1 MVQKAKKLP
10 RVFDYFVEKDQ
21 FAGGVTF
28 CSGCP
33 TELALRLVPKVMGKQ
48 VVMVGTPSCSAPV
61 LHGQNIGSWH
71 NLAYYSCVMTGV
83 PSSATGLSRY
93 YRRIG
98 NMDATVVCFT
108 GDGCAADVGF
118 QPLSGAAERDEHFV
132 YICYDNEGYMNT
144 GVQRSSTTPW
154 GALTATTP
162 VSATSRGK
170 GVPAKNLPLIM
181 AMHKVAYAATATLS
195 DIEDYAKKLLKAK
208 EKKNEGFAYIH
219 LFCPCPV
226 GWGIESDSAIQ
237 VCRMAVRTNYFP
249 LWEAERGK
257 FRFTRPVA
265 APRPVTEYTRLIR
278 KFNHLTEE
286 ELARLQEEV
295 DNNFR
300 FLRHLTEF
308 DADPAPGTSTEG

>member
-1 MVQKAKKLP
+1 MAQKEKKLP

-28 CSGCP
+28 CTGCP
-33 TELALRLVPKVMGKQ
+33 AELALRMVPKVMGKE

-71 NLAYYSCVMTGV
+71 KLSYYSCVMTGV

-93 YRRIG
+93 YKRIG
-98 NMDATVVCFT
+98 QDATVVCFT

-118 QPLSGAAERDEHFV
+118 QPLSGAAERNENFI

-144 GVQRSSTTPW
+144 GVQRSSTTPM

-162 VSATSRGK
+162 VSATARGK

-181 AMHKVAYAATATLS
+181 AMHKVPYVATATLS
-195 DIEDYAKKLLKAK
+195 NIEDYARKLQKAK
-208 EKKNEGFAYIH
+208 EKKNEGFVYLH
-219 LFCPCPV
+219 VFCPCPV

-249 LWEAERGK
+249 LWEAERGQ
-257 FRFTRPVA
+257 FRFTHTEA
-265 APRPVTEYTRLIR
+265 NPRPIAEYTKLSR
-278 KFNHLTEE
+278 KFNHLNEE
-286 ELARLQEEV
+286 ELARLQEDV
-295 DNNFR
+295 NNNYA
-300 FLRHLTEF
+300 FLKHLTGF
-308 DADPAPGTSTEG
+308 GAPPAAGT